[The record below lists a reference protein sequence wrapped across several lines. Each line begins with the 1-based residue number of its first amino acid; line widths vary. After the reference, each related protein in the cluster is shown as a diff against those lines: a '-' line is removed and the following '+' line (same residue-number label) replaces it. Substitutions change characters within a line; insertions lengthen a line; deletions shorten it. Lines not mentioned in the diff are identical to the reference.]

1 MRMQSG
7 WAMQVPLLVLGLLS
21 LKNPFIYAQEQRY
34 QDLVNELIQE
44 YNKKSGSENLFR
56 LSILNLPS
64 GENND
69 AAAPRLLSFTMRETV
84 CPNTENRNPDEC
96 DFKENGVVKEC
107 LGAIALDS
115 PKPSANISCDGPE
128 KIKRRKKKGWK
139 NVGKFINKVLKH
151 FNIDICLNC

>member
-1 MRMQSG
+1 M
-7 WAMQVPLLVLGLLS
+7 
-21 LKNPFIYAQEQRY
+21 
-34 QDLVNELIQE
+34 
-44 YNKKSGSENLFR
+44 KSGSENLFR

-115 PKPSANISCDGPE
+115 PKPSAISCDGPE
-128 KIKRRKKKGWK
+128 KIKTVGIFRNIWNTLRRLGDRIK
-139 NVGKFINKVLKH
+139 NRIRDGITNGINKL
-151 FNIDICLNC
+151 LL